1 MTPTHIKGAR
11 PNSDNNMREL
21 ERAQKEWRRPEL
33 RKLPISA
40 TAGNKGFGNEG
51 AGQPK
56 AGDSGP
62 PSS

>member
-1 MTPTHIKGAR
+1 MTPSHSKGAG
-11 PNSDNNMREL
+11 PNGLASKPARM
-21 ERAQKEWRRPEL
+21 EWRRPQL
-33 RKLPISA
+33 RKLPINA